1 MTFSTTH
8 SGLVVDL
15 LNPNPATISLRDIAT
30 HLARTN
36 RFNGATKYPAPYSV
50 AQHSC
55 VVVRLIQQKTNDAM
69 LALQALLHDAHEYLT
84 GDISTPFQEAVA
96 PSTIK
101 ARQTVLDI
109 AIHKALGV
117 DYTVAGKHYTL
128 LKWADAT
135 ALSTEW
141 RDMMPTPVPKHF
153 LPPANFSIMPLRM
166 WDQAEAL
173 FLKTFEKLAVA
184 AGLTPHP

>member
-1 MTFSTTH
+1 MTFSTTY

-15 LNPNPATISLRDIAT
+15 LDPNPATIHIRDIAT

-36 RFNGATKYPAPYSV
+36 RFNGATKYHAPYSV

-55 VVVRLIQQKTNDAM
+55 VVVRLVQQKSNDAK
-69 LALQALLHDAHEYLT
+69 LGLQALLHDAHEYLS
-84 GDISTPFQEAVA
+84 GDISTPFQEAIA

-117 DYTVAGKHYTL
+117 DYTVAGKDYAL

-141 RDMMPTPVPKHF
+141 RDMMQTPVPKNWPNAASF
-153 LPPANFSIMPLRM
+153 TIKPLPK
-166 WDQAEAL
+166 WDDAEAL
-173 FLKTFEKLAVA
+173 FLKTFQKLAMA
-184 AGLTPHP
+184 AGLNPCL